1 MGILANS
8 VSITQYRVEGKIPEP
23 VTERLLDGLQHHCIQ
38 DIDGETLEK
47 SEGWTPIDHPYE
59 PDFSLSPFVIGEY
72 IYFSLR
78 LDKKNIPAKIL
89 KKAIH
94 VEMAR
99 QLKVKAREFLS
110 RSEKQDIR
118 DQVINQLLIK
128 IPANPNIYDVMW
140 HYEKGELT
148 FFSTL
153 KAANEALETLF
164 IKSFDLSLVRLFP
177 YTLAEWGGQLSD
189 HQKDLLA
196 SLSPTR
202 FVG

>member
-1 MGILANS
+1 MGLLANS
-8 VSITQYRVEGKIPEP
+8 VSITQYLVKGKLTEP
-23 VTERLLDGLQHHCIQ
+23 LIERLLEGLQHHSIQ

-47 SEGWTPIDHPYE
+47 AVGWTPIDHPYD

-72 IYFSLR
+72 IFFSLR
-78 LDKKNIPAKIL
+78 LDKKTIPAKIL

-94 VEMAR
+94 VAVAR
-99 QLKVKAREFLS
+99 QLKVKEREFLS
-110 RSEKQDIR
+110 RNEKQDIR
-118 DQVINQLLIK
+118 DQVINHLLIK

-164 IKSFDLSLVRLFP
+164 IKSFDLNLIRLFP
-177 YTLAEWGGQLSD
+177 YTLAEWGGGLND
-189 HQKDLLA
+189 HQKDLLTTLA
-196 SLSPTR
+196 PTR
-202 FVG
+202 FVE

>member
-8 VSITQYRVEGKIPEP
+8 VSITQYRVEGKMPEP
-23 VTERLLDGLQHHCIQ
+23 VTERLMEGLQHHCIQ

-47 SEGWTPIDHPYE
+47 SLGWTPIDHPYE

-78 LDKKNIPAKIL
+78 LDKKTIPAKIL

-99 QLKVKAREFLS
+99 QLKLKAREFLS

-140 HYEKGELT
+140 HCEKGELT

-177 YTLAEWGGQLSD
+177 YTLAEWGGQLSE

-196 SLSPTR
+196 SLAPTR

>member
-8 VSITQYRVEGKIPEP
+8 VSITQYRVEGKMPEP

-47 SEGWTPIDHPYE
+47 SLGWTPIDHPYE

-78 LDKKNIPAKIL
+78 LDKKTIPAKIL

-140 HYEKGELT
+140 HYEKGELS

-196 SLSPTR
+196 SLAPTR

>member
-8 VSITQYRVEGKIPEP
+8 VSITQYRVEGKMHEP
-23 VTERLLDGLQHHCIQ
+23 VSERLMEGLQHHCIQ

-47 SEGWTPIDHPYE
+47 SLGWTPIDHPYE

-78 LDKKNIPAKIL
+78 LDKKTIPAKIL

-99 QLKVKAREFLS
+99 QLKLKAREFLS

-140 HYEKGELT
+140 HCEKGELT

-177 YTLAEWGGQLSD
+177 YTLAEWGGQLSE

-196 SLSPTR
+196 SLAPTR